1 MTFNARSL
9 TSIKPP
15 SPLTAAAVFVFSKLC
30 SANSRAFRALVIFAE
45 RSFTI
50 SKKKISLGLS
60 HVSSRIHL
68 PAKIKAEVIL
78 LSLFWFLPYKAER
91 QVL

>member
-50 SKKKISLGLS
+50 SKKISLGLS

-68 PAKIKAEVIL
+68 SAKIKAEVIL
-78 LSLFWFLPYKAER
+78 LSLSWFLPYKAER